1 MRFVVSGRSMEPNFH
16 NGDKLF
22 VSTIFHK
29 FIKPHRG
36 DSVVVKDPRDGRL
49 VLKRIESVENDKYL
63 VRGDSSA
70 SSTDSRTFGSIP
82 QSAIVGKVIF
92 RYLGKKA
99 NSNE

>member
-1 MRFVVSGRSMEPNFH
+1 
-16 NGDKLF
+16 
-22 VSTIFHK
+22 
-29 FIKPHRG
+29 
-36 DSVVVKDPRDGRL
+36 
-49 VLKRIESVENDKYL
+49 
-63 VRGDSSA
+63 VRGDNSA